1 MRNVTIASV
10 QMNCKL
16 GDKNYNINKSL
27 KNLETINNDTDIVCF
42 PEFFTTGYSLDLI
55 NKGFYQLAE
64 TIPGETTEIFSR
76 EAKKRNIAIIGVI
89 VEKDSNKTDIL
100 YDTAFV
106 IDSNGKLSGK
116 YRKTHIYTNEH
127 RYFNAGEKVP
137 VFELSGVKIG
147 VAICFDHAFPQ
158 LFTMMAQ
165 QGAQIIFIPSVV
177 PVKYEYLL
185 ELRSRARAQDNQ
197 VFVAAINRVGR
208 EGDVTYCG
216 LSQIINPR
224 GEVISKS
231 SPDKEEQIIEKLN
244 LDMILDER
252 KREPNLKCLRP
263 EIYKY

>member
-1 MRNVTIASV
+1 MKNVTIASV
-10 QMNCKL
+10 QMDCRL
-16 GDKNYNINKSL
+16 GDKKYNIKKSL
-27 KNLETINNDTDIVCF
+27 KILETISKDSDIVCF

-55 NKGFYQLAE
+55 DKDFYHLAE

-89 VEKDSNKTDIL
+89 VEKDSNNADIL

-106 IDSNGKLSGK
+106 IDRNGKLAGK

-127 RYFNAGEKVP
+127 KYFNAGEKVP
-137 VFELSGVKIG
+137 VFDLSGVKIG
-147 VAICFDHAFPQ
+147 IAICFDHAFPQ
-158 LFTMMAQ
+158 LFTMMAL
-165 QGAQIIFIPSVV
+165 QGAQVIFIPSVV

-197 VFVAAINRVGR
+197 VFIAAVNRVGR

-224 GEVISKS
+224 GEVIAKS
-231 SPDKEEQIIEKLN
+231 SPDKEECIIEKLN
-244 LDMILDER
+244 LDLIPDER
-252 KREPNLKCLRP
+252 KREPNLKCVRP